1 MTEDQKKIL
10 KLEQE
15 LDKLS
20 SQINFYR
27 KQVNQLKENTKAEE
41 AISPVQEETV
51 VPAKN
56 KHWEFPSHQSRVKEE
71 NPLNLENFIGLKL
84 LHLTGIV
91 VLVIGISIGVKY
103 AVDKELISPAARI
116 TLAYS
121 AGIILFLLSMRLR
134 KKFELFSAI
143 LFSGAMASLYF
154 TTYAAFVYYNLFP
167 FGVAFGIML
176 IITAFTACTAMR
188 YNKQEI
194 AILGMIGAYGIPFLI
209 SANNDRVD
217 LFFAYIILIN
227 CGIVFLS
234 YKKVWKGMVR
244 LAMLVSWI
252 LFLGWAVNRYE
263 ATMQM
268 QAIVVLVIFYLMFAI
283 ASVAF
288 AVTKK
293 VLLDMTELQLFLLNN
308 ILAFAA
314 ALLIFTDSTL
324 DNRSVIVTGL
334 ATIFFSLQALL
345 VKSLLPKEKLIF
357 KYLVAFALLSLVFYV
372 GMRWDGVKVT
382 MMWLGIAVGLFAAG
396 ALSKMGWLRL
406 FSMILTGVTLGKLIL
421 IDRNYFTTEQK
432 IISYISIGVLLLLL
446 SFFYQKF
453 REQLFKEKEE

>member
-10 KLEQE
+10 QLEQE

-27 KQVNQLKENTKAEE
+27 QQVNQLKENAKAKQ
-41 AISPVQEETV
+41 ANSPVQEETV

-56 KHWEFPSHQSRVKEE
+56 KHWEFPSDQYRVKGET
-71 NPLNLENFIGLKL
+71 PLNLENFIGLKL

-116 TLAYS
+116 ILAYT
-121 AGIILFLLSMRLR
+121 AGLVLYFLSVRVR

-154 TTYAAFVYYNLFP
+154 TSYAAHVYYHLFP

-176 IITAFTACTAMR
+176 MITVFTAFTAMR

-209 SANNDRVD
+209 SANNERVD
-217 LFFAYIILIN
+217 LFFAYISLIN

-244 LAMLVSWI
+244 LAMLVSWA
-252 LFLGWAVNRYE
+252 LFLGWAVKRYE
-263 ATMQM
+263 AAMQM
-268 QAIVVLVIFYLMFAI
+268 QAIVVMLIFYLMFTI

-288 AVTKK
+288 AVRKK
-293 VLLDMTELQLFLLNN
+293 ILLDLAELQLFLLNN

-314 ALLIFTDSTL
+314 ALLIFTDSAL
-324 DNRSVIVTGL
+324 DYRSVMVTGM
-334 ATIFFSLQALL
+334 ASIFFSIQALL
-345 VKSLLPKEKLIF
+345 VKFLLPKEKLIF
-357 KYLVAFALLSLVFYV
+357 KYIVAYALLSLVFYV
-372 GMRWDGVKVT
+372 GMRWDGLRVT
-382 MMWLGIAVGLFAAG
+382 MIWLGIAIGLFAAG
-396 ALSKMGWLRL
+396 AISKMGWLRL

-421 IDRNYFTTEQK
+421 IDRNSFSTGQK

-453 REQLFKEKEE
+453 RQQLLNGKEE

>member
-1 MTEDQKKIL
+1 MTEDQKKIFH
-10 KLEQE
+10 LEQE
-15 LDKLS
+15 LDQLS

-27 KQVNQLKENTKAEE
+27 EQVNQLKENTKAEL
-41 AISPVQEETV
+41 ANSPLKEESV

-56 KHWEFPSHQSRVKEE
+56 KHWEYPSHQSRVKVES
-71 NPLNLENFIGLKL
+71 PLNLENFIGLRL

-103 AVDKELISPAARI
+103 AVDKELISPVARI
-116 TLAYS
+116 SLAYT
-121 AGIILFLLSMRLR
+121 AGMILFLLSIRLR

-154 TTYAAFVYYNLFP
+154 TTYAAFVYYNLLP
-167 FGVAFGIML
+167 YGVAFGIMSM
-176 IITAFTACTAMR
+176 ITVFTAYTALR

-217 LFFAYIILIN
+217 LFFSYLIIIN

-244 LAMLVSWI
+244 LAMLVSWA
-252 LFLGWAVNRYE
+252 LFLGWSVNRYE
-263 ATMQM
+263 TAMQM
-268 QAIVVLVIFYLMFAI
+268 QAVVILIIFYLMFTM
-283 ASVAF
+283 ASIAF
-288 AVTKK
+288 AVQKK
-293 VLLDMTELQLFLLNN
+293 VLLEMTELQLFLLNN

-314 ALLIFTDSTL
+314 ALFIFTDSTL
-324 DNRSVIVTGL
+324 DNRSVMVTGL
-334 ATIFFSLQALL
+334 ASIFFCIQAVL
-345 VKSLLPKEKLIF
+345 VKTFLPKEKLIF
-357 KYLVAFALLSLVFYV
+357 KYLVAYALLSLVFYV

-382 MMWLGIAVGLFAAG
+382 MMWLGIAIGLFVAG
-396 ALSKMGWLRL
+396 VICKMGWLRL
-406 FSMILTGVTLGKLIL
+406 FSMILTGITLIKLIL
-421 IDRNYFTTEQK
+421 IDRNNFTTEQK

-453 REQLFKEKEE
+453 RQQLFNGNEE